1 MKMVT
6 TLINGK
12 FKIKLTEHRAKRT
25 EWTSKEGWEK
35 KRLESMHKHIGKG
48 DVVYYVG
55 AELGE
60 MPALCQMWGAEVM
73 LFEPNHS
80 AWPVIKAVWK
90 ANKLKRPLGL
100 FAGFASDEDK
110 PIPLKPNKELYDG
123 IGWSFDKDTWPYFS
137 QGKILKT
144 HGFSE
149 LYKEANGLPQHTI
162 DKITKEGITNIK
174 TKKIINV
181 PPTAI
186 ILDVEGSEWKVLEG
200 AEETIKELKPKI
212 WLSGHPEFMF
222 HQYGKY
228 LTDLRNWIKAFG
240 YKETLLDY
248 QHEVH
253 LFYEKS

>member
-1 MKMVT
+1 MVKMVD

-12 FKIKLTEHRAKRT
+12 FKIKLPEHRAARP
-25 EWTSKEGWEK
+25 EWYTKQGWEK
-35 KRLESMHKHIGKG
+35 KRLESMHENIGKL
-48 DVVYYVG
+48 DIVYYVG

-60 MPALCQMWGAEVM
+60 MPALCQMWGAEVV
-73 LFEPNHS
+73 LYEPNHL

-90 ANKLKRPLGL
+90 ANKLKLPLAL
-100 FAGFASDEDK
+100 FAGFASNVNKPVPKKADK
-110 PIPLKPNKELYDG
+110 ALYEGLGWLHNADG
-123 IGWSFDKDTWPYFS
+123 WPVFS
-137 QGKILKT
+137 QGKIVKA

-149 LYKEANGLPQHTI
+149 LYLEANGLPQYKI
-162 DKITKEGITNIK
+162 DDAA
-174 TKKIINV
+174 KKLN

-186 ILDVEGSEWKVLEG
+186 ILDVEGSEWRVLEG
-200 AEETIKELKPKI
+200 AAETIKRYRPKI

-222 HQYGKY
+222 HQYKEY

>member
-1 MKMVT
+1 MVKMVD

-12 FKIKLTEHRAKRT
+12 FKIKLPEHRAARPEWYT
-25 EWTSKEGWEK
+25 EQGWEK
-35 KRLESMHKHIGKG
+35 KRLESMHEHIGKG

-60 MPALCQMWGAEVM
+60 MPALCQMWGAEVV
-73 LFEPNHS
+73 LYEPNHK

-100 FAGFASDEDK
+100 LAGFASSVEK
-110 PIPLKPNKELYDG
+110 QIPKNPDKELYEG
-123 IGWSFDKDTWPYFS
+123 IGWANGKDTWPIFS
-137 QGKILKT
+137 QGKIVKA

-149 LYKEANGLPQHTI
+149 LYLEADGLPQYKI
-162 DKITKEGITNIK
+162 DNTAKRLK
-174 TKKIINV
+174 

-186 ILDVEGSEWKVLEG
+186 ILDVEGSEWKVLRG
-200 AEETIKELKPKI
+200 AEQTIRNHKPKI

-222 HQYGKY
+222 HQYKEY

>member
-1 MKMVT
+1 MKMVDC
-6 TLINGK
+6 LINGK
-12 FKIKLTEHRAKRT
+12 FKIKLSEHRAKRS
-25 EWTSKEGWEK
+25 EWHSKEGWEK

-60 MPALCQMWGAEVM
+60 MPALCQMWGAEVV
-73 LFEPNHS
+73 LYEPNHT

-100 FAGFASDEDK
+100 LAGFASNIEK
-110 PIPLKPNKELYDG
+110 LPTNANKDLFDG
-123 IGWSFDKDTWPYFS
+123 IGWANGKDTWPIYS
-137 QGKILKT
+137 QGKIVES

-149 LYKEANGLPQHTI
+149 LYKEADGLPQYKI
-162 DKITKEGITNIK
+162 DNTVKI
-174 TKKIINV
+174 KK

-186 ILDVEGSEWKVLEG
+186 SLDVEGSEWKVLRG
-200 AEETIKELKPKI
+200 AEKTLAQYRPKI

-222 HQYGKY
+222 HQYGIY
-228 LTDLRNWIKAFG
+228 LTDLRNWIKAIG

-253 LFYEKS
+253 LFYEKN